1 MKNKKILSILCI
13 VMLTGCTLATT
24 SSPADSSSQNTTGNI
39 VTSPTIKDIL
49 GGTGDAYDPYMV
61 EEGAYH
67 ATLKKDSEV
76 VYYGFR
82 PNRPGKYV
90 IESLLDDTSVINPN
104 VGYYGNNPQYV
115 PESPI
120 NDMIDDDS
128 GKDNNF
134 SLNFNIAI
142 EEFVNTGEVDKDGN
156 VIYQKDENGNLV
168 AGGVYL
174 FGIAASGITSSTI
187 VPFSVTWL
195 EDYIVEKPKIEEV
208 KVTSALS
215 AYPNKPANYVWV
227 DASIDGTLNVVYSED
242 DGFYHVDDKDGYILT
257 AKISEPCLYLDKAF
271 SKTDEETQLNEGIV
285 GERNI
290 ILANGTKDYSK
301 FIMEYEKYCNSDGVY
316 GVTEELK
323 VFLEDYFYA
332 NKAWIESCLSSTQVL
347 DDESGWMFACGYYAD
362 ISDSYKRPT
371 SGNGTLEDAYVLASD
386 GNTYEYYAKVPS
398 AGSIYYSY
406 AIRNDQKEVHIY
418 VKTSE
423 PNAKFVYNDVEYTI
437 NEGVVYLEVDLGG
450 GMATRNP
457 NEFTFEMTSVDN
469 NGANFVFEVGI
480 REDTVAGDALIL
492 GENTVEVPKNGY
504 VDCSFSAPE
513 AGTYT
518 FTCNEPNAWIEY
530 NGNDYKGSDGEITFS
545 ATLETNEKFEFDI
558 YTLNF
563 SREYITFTI
572 SLDRIAK
579 TINTATIGYESN
591 GRDIEKLKY
600 KLIADDEGGTYTIT
614 PSVGTMIIVEK
625 AFSSES
631 YWNEAPLVVTLEPN
645 EVFIFLVTVEGWT
658 PGPVSFTVSKA

>member
-90 IESLLDDTSVINPN
+90 IESLLGDTSVINPN

-115 PESPI
+115 PASPI
-120 NDMIDDDS
+120 NDMLDDDS

-142 EEFVNTGEVDKDGN
+142 EEFINTGEVDKDGN

-227 DASIDGTLNVVYSED
+227 DAPIDGTLNVVYSED

-290 ILANGTKDYSK
+290 ILVNGTKDYSK

-625 AFSSES
+625 EFSSES

-645 EVFIFLVTVEGWT
+645 EVFIFLVTVDGWT